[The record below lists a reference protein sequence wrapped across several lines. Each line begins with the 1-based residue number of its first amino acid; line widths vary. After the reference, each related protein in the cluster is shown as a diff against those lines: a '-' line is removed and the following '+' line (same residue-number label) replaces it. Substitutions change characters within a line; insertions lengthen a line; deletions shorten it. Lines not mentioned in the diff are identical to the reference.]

1 VKLAIA
7 VNKIR
12 EHKEENFSIICDL
25 VAEASKNDAELIL
38 FPETALTGLVNT
50 DSPEKDLDLGETI
63 SGEFI
68 EKLSMISKDLNIWI
82 ALGIFERENKT
93 LYDTAI
99 LISPEKDIVLKHRR
113 TDPGWHSP
121 NAPADIY
128 KEGSGFEAVE
138 TPFGRAT
145 FLICGELFHDD
156 ALEAVKK
163 LNPDLLLIPM
173 ARSAYKIDD
182 VQQWWDTE
190 EKWFYVER
198 AAKTGA
204 NCLFANC
211 LGDGVLEDSF
221 GGAMAVD
228 KNGKIIAE
236 LPLHQQG
243 ILYVDMNHGG

>member
-1 VKLAIA
+1 MKLAVAI
-7 VNKIR
+7 NKIQTS
-12 EHKEENFSIICDL
+12 KEENLSTIRDL
-25 VAEASKNDAELIL
+25 VAEASKNGAKLVL
-38 FPETALTGLVNT
+38 FPETALTGLANT
-50 DSPEKDLDLGETI
+50 DSPEKDIDLGETI
-63 SGEFI
+63 PGKFI
-68 EKLSMISKDLNIWI
+68 KRLSMISKDLNIWI
-82 ALGIFERENKT
+82 AIGIFERESKT

-99 LISPEKDIVLKHRR
+99 LISPEEGIVLKHRR

-121 NAPADIY
+121 SAPVDIY
-128 KEGSGFEAVE
+128 KEGNGFEAVE

-156 ALEAVKK
+156 ALEAVKRLK
-163 LNPDLLLIPM
+163 PDLLLIPM

-182 VQQWWDTE
+182 EQQWWDTE

-221 GGAMAVD
+221 GGAMAID

-236 LPLHQQG
+236 LPLFRQG
-243 ILYVDMNHGG
+243 ILYVDMNSGG